1 MRAALGDALD
11 ATRAQEV
18 RAAARA
24 LLRTPLLR
32 PSGTRREAEAFALV
46 RRHERDLREWFGQY
60 TGWRL
65 VVTPEV
71 ARLLV
76 VPPDPRDASHPL
88 REAAGA
94 RRPFTRRRYVLLC
107 LCLAALER
115 ADTQIAL
122 GRLAEQVVLLAA
134 DPQLEAAGLAF
145 RLEQRDERLD
155 LVAAVRVLLGWGAL
169 TRVAGAEDSFVGGE
183 GDVLYDVE
191 RRVLALLL
199 VGPVPLPGIDA
210 GAGAGGEG
218 ELDEGSAAGT
228 VLSEETRTR
237 ALRHSLTRKL
247 LCLPVVHHADL
258 SEEESAYLTSQRSAL
273 TRRISE
279 LTGLV
284 AEVRA
289 EGIAMVD
296 PDDDLTDLRM
306 PESGTDGHVA
316 LLVAEHLAT
325 HDAKHPGRPVLLADL
340 HRLVRKLAQEHSGDW
355 RRDTREPGA
364 EVELVAA
371 AVDRLAAL
379 SLVRWS
385 GASHPQGDQDDN
397 GDLAD
402 DAVLALPALHRY
414 AVVPATRATSGP
426 KSGSKTSKHSSRSS
440 A

>member
-24 LLRTPLLR
+24 LLRTPLLG

-46 RRHERDLREWFGQY
+46 RRHERELREWFSQY

-134 DPQLEAAGLAF
+134 DPQLDAAGLAF

-199 VGPVPLPGIDA
+199 VGQLPTDEPEQHA
-210 GAGAGGEG
+210 GP
-218 ELDEGSAAGT
+218 AAGT

-258 SEEESAYLTSQRSAL
+258 SEEESAYLTSQRAAL

-325 HDAKHPGRPVLLADL
+325 RDAKHPGRPVPLVDL
-340 HRLVRKLAQEHSGDW
+340 HRLVRKLAQEHAGDW

-379 SLVRWS
+379 SLVRRS
-385 GASHPQGDQDDN
+385 AASSSPGDQDDD
-397 GDLAD
+397 G
-402 DAVLALPALHRY
+402 VVVLPALHRY
-414 AVVPATRATSGP
+414 AVVPATRATSG
-426 KSGSKTSKHSSRSS
+426 SKTSTKRSS
-440 A
+440 GSNA

>member
-46 RRHERDLREWFGQY
+46 RRHERDLREWFSQY
-60 TGWRL
+60 TGWWL

-115 ADTQIAL
+115 SDTQIAL

-134 DPQLEAAGLAF
+134 DPQLDAVGLAF

-199 VGPVPLPGIDA
+199 VGQLPTDEPEQHA
-210 GAGAGGEG
+210 GP
-218 ELDEGSAAGT
+218 AAGT

-273 TRRISE
+273 TRRVSE

-325 HDAKHPGRPVLLADL
+325 RDAKHPGRPVPLVDL
-340 HRLVRKLAQEHSGDW
+340 HRLVRKLAQQHAGDW
-355 RRDTREPGA
+355 RRGTREPGA

-379 SLVRWS
+379 SLVRRS
-385 GASHPQGDQDDN
+385 AASSSPGDQDDD
-397 GDLAD
+397 G
-402 DAVLALPALHRY
+402 VVVLPALHRY
-414 AVVPATRATSGP
+414 AVVPATRATSG
-426 KSGSKTSKHSSRSS
+426 SKTSTKRSS
-440 A
+440 GSNA